1 VPTKIPV
8 SQWLPVNGE
17 TADRTTNGLL
27 GMAGSVSEWTAEPRP
42 NPANP
47 LGEPLWVIVG
57 GSYLKP
63 GKGALSSDWVDSRM
77 LRRPDLGFRI
87 CKDPE

>member
-1 VPTKIPV
+1 
-8 SQWLPVNGE
+8 
-17 TADRTTNGLL
+17 
-27 GMAGSVSEWTAEPRP
+27 MAGSVSEWTRLPAV

-47 LGEPLWVIVG
+47 LGGRNWVIIG

-63 GKGALSSDWVDSRM
+63 GSNALSREWITDRM

-87 CKDPE
+87 VMNAE

>member
-1 VPTKIPV
+1 
-8 SQWLPVNGE
+8 
-17 TADRTTNGLL
+17 
-27 GMAGSVSEWTAEPRP
+27 M

-47 LGEPLWVIVG
+47 LGGRNWVIIG

-63 GKGALSSDWVDSRM
+63 GSNALSREWITDRM

-87 CKDPE
+87 VMNAE